1 MFKAFCVALFPFV
14 SSGYCVVGEAAIG
27 PFLRRRPF
35 AFVSVMKGKAA
46 APLAK
51 PRGS

>member
-1 MFKAFCVALFPFV
+1 MSAL
-14 SSGYCVVGEAAIG
+14 G
-27 PFLRRRPF
+27 PFLPRRPF

-51 PRGS
+51 PRGSWWPVASVSATQRSGR